1 MELGVIILLLV
12 GVVALLA
19 HNRGKLYEQKERLED
34 DVEATKDR
42 NDIRA
47 LDDDELDDELRK
59 YWD

>member
-1 MELGVIILLLV
+1 MELGVIIILLV

-19 HNRGKLYEQKERLED
+19 HNRGKLSEQKERLED
-34 DVEATKDR
+34 EVEATKDR

-47 LDDDELDDELRK
+47 LDDGELDDELRK

>member
-19 HNRGKLYEQKERLED
+19 HNRGKLSEQKERLED
-34 DVEATKDR
+34 EVEATKDR

-47 LDDDELDDELRK
+47 LDDGELDDELRK

>member
-1 MELGVIILLLV
+1 M
-12 GVVALLA
+12 ALLA
-19 HNRGKLYEQKERLED
+19 HNRGKLSEQKERLED